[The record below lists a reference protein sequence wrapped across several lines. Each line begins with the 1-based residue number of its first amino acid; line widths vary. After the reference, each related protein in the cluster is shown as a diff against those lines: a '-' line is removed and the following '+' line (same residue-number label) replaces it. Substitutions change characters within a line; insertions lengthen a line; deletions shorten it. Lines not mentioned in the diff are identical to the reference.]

1 MHFKL
6 KNGIKW
12 CYFTLSKYAIIILNN
27 LVNTARRMEEEKNT
41 DLNVFYVVF
50 FISIDTIALGNICYA
65 MAAMTIKHMSALSK

>member
-27 LVNTARRMEEEKNT
+27 LVNTVQRMEEEKIT

-50 FISIDTIALGNICYA
+50 LYLLIQLHWEIFVTQWRQ
-65 MAAMTIKHMSALSK
+65 

>member
-27 LVNTARRMEEEKNT
+27 LVNTAQRIEEEKNT
-41 DLNVFYVVF
+41 DLNVF
-50 FISIDTIALGNICYA
+50 
-65 MAAMTIKHMSALSK
+65 M

>member
-27 LVNTARRMEEEKNT
+27 LVNTVQRMEEEKNT

-50 FISIDTIALGNICYA
+50 LYLLIQLHWEIFVTQWRQ
-65 MAAMTIKHMSALSK
+65 

>member
-41 DLNVFYVVF
+41 DRNVFYVVF
-50 FISIDTIALGNICYA
+50 LYLLIQLHWEIFVTPWRQ
-65 MAAMTIKHMSALSK
+65 

>member
-27 LVNTARRMEEEKNT
+27 LVNTVQRMEEQKNT

-50 FISIDTIALGNICYA
+50 LYLLIQMHWEIFVTQWLQ
-65 MAAMTIKHMSALSK
+65 

>member
-27 LVNTARRMEEEKNT
+27 LVNTVQRMEEQKNT

-50 FISIDTIALGNICYA
+50 LYLLIQMHWEIFVTQWRQ
-65 MAAMTIKHMSALSK
+65 